1 MGLPRAPLASSI
13 LALFTACSD
22 VAEPAPPS
30 PEDAAFAAL
39 APGATVELVA
49 TTSAALSRCAAE
61 LGATYCSPAAAL
73 AAARR
78 CRARLTADERAA
90 CDSARGCVAPY
101 VPTRAGACAEGRAYP
116 TPERCATPVEDGCA
130 YYRACLDAAHP
141 CGASGY
147 ALGFGEPLCY
157 LFIARRGDF
166 SPAGQRWL
174 RGVRTCLQRSLAALS
189 ARPAASCAALSDEA
203 YASHAPCY
211 TAADNS
217 FCALPPEDQGRLAV
231 LLRPY
236 FSDPRVA
243 AQIRAVTEVCA
254 RPAP

>member
-1 MGLPRAPLASSI
+1 MGHRHARLLPPLLTFVA
-13 LALFTACSD
+13 ACSD
-22 VAEPAPPS
+22 PVEPAAG

-39 APGATVELVA
+39 APNVAVELVP
-49 TTSAALSRCAAE
+49 TTSAVLSRCAGE

-73 AAARR
+73 AAARA
-78 CRARLTADERAA
+78 CRARLSADERAA
-90 CDSARGCVAPY
+90 CDAARGCLTPY
-101 VPTRAGACAEGRAYP
+101 TPTRAGACVAGATYP
-116 TPERCATPVEDGCA
+116 AAARCATPVEDSCA
-130 YYRACLDAAHP
+130 FYRGCLDAAHP

-157 LFIARRGDF
+157 LFIDRRGEF

-189 ARPAASCAALSDEA
+189 ARPAASCASLADEA

-217 FCALPPEDQGRLAV
+217 FCTLPPEDQGRLAI

-236 FSDPRVA
+236 FSDPRVS

-254 RPAP
+254 RPTP